1 MISSAEEFKRYV
13 ESNNE
18 DERIKAHESAPEEIW
33 IEILRKHPDLSRQ
46 VAFNSTIPL
55 TILELLSQ
63 SDNVEVR
70 WDIAMKKRINRPIFE
85 RLSNDT
91 SPSVRHRIA
100 CNSKTPQELLVKL
113 SLDEDEMV
121 SEAAKKRMKQPD
133 N

>member
-13 ESNNE
+13 ESDNE
-18 DERIKAHESAPEEIW
+18 DKHIKAHESAPEEIW

-46 VAFNSTIPL
+46 VAFNSTISL

-63 SDNVEVR
+63 SGNVEVR
-70 WDIAMKKRINRPIFE
+70 WDTAMKKRLNRSIFE

-100 CNSKTPQELLVKL
+100 YNSKTPQELLVKL
-113 SLDEDEMV
+113 SPDEDKN
-121 SEAAKKRMKQPD
+121 SI
-133 N
+133 